1 MRTININ
8 FVHYLLPISLIL
20 ILSFSRLI
28 PHPWNFTPILAAGIF
43 SGFYFKKFFFSLFI
57 IIFSMF
63 LADIFIGFHNTMF
76 FTYIS
81 LIVAVILGV
90 FIKHLKFSEII
101 FSGLVSSICFFL
113 ITNFGAWIT
122 LAMYEKNLE
131 GLMSS
136 YILAIP
142 FFHNTLI
149 STFLYLF
156 LLKIIFELT
165 LNKKKLLKS

>member
-1 MRTININ
+1 
-8 FVHYLLPISLIL
+8 
-20 ILSFSRLI
+20 
-28 PHPWNFTPILAAGIF
+28 
-43 SGFYFKKFFFSLFI
+43 
-57 IIFSMF
+57 MF